1 MIHTGSIFL
10 SQIRDG
16 ADASSYFIES
26 NQEEVLVFYEK
37 EGGFSFSPSILEIKT
52 TLQEKEVALKNNCSF
67 QLVFSDNQQDNIDLL
82 TKQDFFSFGKEIITN
97 EYMET
102 TDTEK
107 KENKDYFEKVFYL
120 PTDDTA
126 FEENKIYYEKDENG
140 NYIQTTDNVFN
151 TEKIYYEFIENGTY
165 LITEDQ
171 TFANEKIYY
180 ERKIKTEFENQLYFY
195 IDKFFTLE
203 DNKKLFAG
211 EKTGINFYL
220 RFAYKKNNIE
230 ENFKVFSFR
239 YGTSQDMASFRIEAN
254 QITAAIQNSK
264 LSFDASGLHIQNGG
278 FDIKNSDGEEVFS
291 ADDDGNLMVTG
302 TINANAGKF
311 TGVINATEGKFSG
324 MIEVGKENDNDQDYI
339 TIDGL
344 NSQIRSSNFNSDNN
358 EGFCL
363 KSDGGIE
370 ANKISLGE
378 AVLKKSLSVG
388 ENCVIQSPDNSDNR
402 FIYVID
408 SKNNSLFSLD
418 NTGDLIL
425 GEEKT
430 GITLKG
436 SSSTI
441 ESNNY
446 SSSNGWSITPDKAI
460 FNNITARGTLQT
472 AVFEKGKV
480 QTVGGMILVRPSAI
494 IDQAYR
500 KDEYNICIITNPT
513 NPGFRAG
520 DYCEIGEV
528 QSGEKIYKIT
538 EIDEEKIY
546 LSSKFGEIV
555 NNSFKEYAEEKSE
568 LINELI
574 VDYGQE
580 SNNIL
585 PVSIAINSSE
595 NNADYPPQAIS
606 ICENEFKIQEQFE
619 QTTDTTFEDS
629 KIYYEISEDG
639 QYIQTTDE
647 TFDEQKKYYEKQ
659 STGSRKK
666 NPRIILGQMN
676 GSSLYGGLTGYG
688 LYADNVYL
696 KGALV
701 SGNENATI
709 TSGIDTLSKIQMPSN
724 IFSQDTV
731 LGEIILWAGA
741 GVGLEG
747 NFELG
752 EAIEKAPFKVD
763 SRGNF
768 YAGSGY
774 FEGSIIS
781 KAIIEA
787 AKIKTAVI
795 EGANEDEIGP
805 ALKIIDVKKAIG
817 FYSIEQVEGES
828 RTEEKVKM
836 LLSSND
842 LSLNIPII
850 GPQGNFKEM
859 LTKDLQSENIQ
870 IGNYNIK
877 KDNDGFLSFW
887 NGTQLR
893 MKIKDEVQIRTN
905 LKCSDSIF
913 YGEKMEY
920 RPSQDGIGYD
930 LYVKE

>member
-16 ADASSYFIES
+16 ANASSYFIES

-37 EGGFSFSPSILEIKT
+37 EGGISFSPSILEIKT

-97 EYMET
+97 EYIQSE
-102 TDTEK
+102 DTER
-107 KENKDYFEKVFYL
+107 KENKDYFEMAFQ
-120 PTDDTA
+120 PTDDTI
-126 FEENKIYYEKDENG
+126 FEENKKYYEKDESG
-140 NYIQTTDNVFN
+140 NYQETIDKVFN
-151 TEKIYYEFIENGTY
+151 TGKTYYESVY

-171 TFANEKIYY
+171 TLDKEKTYY

-278 FDIKNSDGEEVFS
+278 FDIKNNDGEEVFS

-388 ENCVIQSPDNSDNR
+388 ENCVIQSPNDSDNR
-402 FIYVID
+402 FIYVTD
-408 SKNNSLFSLD
+408 SENNNLFSLD

-425 GEEKT
+425 GEKQK

-494 IDQAYR
+494 IDQAYKKTTQSK
-500 KDEYNICIITNPT
+500 KDVIYLITNPT
-513 NPGFRAG
+513 DSGFNKG
-520 DYCEIGEV
+520 DYCEIGEEQNGKEV
-528 QSGEKIYKIT
+528 YKVIDVIDI
-538 EIDEEKIY
+538 IDEKNQNITYHFIAISSHQIELTD
-546 LSSKFGEIV
+546 LSD
-555 NNSFKEYAEEKSE
+555 FKPEDEYKDPSLLNK
-568 LINELI
+568 LIIN
-574 VDYGQE
+574 YGQINDE
-580 SNNIL
+580 TL
-585 PVSIAINSSE
+585 PVSIAINSSS
-595 NNADYPPQAIS
+595 NNTAFPGQAIS
-606 ICENEFKIQEQFE
+606 VNQSNFKQENGTFKREQE
-619 QTTDTTFEDS
+619 S
-629 KIYYEISEDG
+629 K
-639 QYIQTTDE
+639 
-647 TFDEQKKYYEKQ
+647 
-659 STGSRKK
+659 
-666 NPRIILGQMN
+666 IILGQMN

-709 TSGIDTLSKIQMPSN
+709 TSGINTLSKIQMPSN
-724 IFSQDTV
+724 IFSQDTA

-747 NFELG
+747 NFEL
-752 EAIEKAPFKVD
+752 EDAIEKAPFKVD

-781 KAIIEA
+781 KATIEA

-817 FYSIEQVEGES
+817 FYSIEQIEGES
-828 RTEEKVKM
+828 GTEEKVKM
-836 LLSSND
+836 LLSSDD

-850 GPQGNFKEM
+850 AFQGNFKEM
-859 LTKDLQSENIQ
+859 LITKDLQSENIQ

-887 NGTQLR
+887 NGTQSR
-893 MKIKDEVQIRTN
+893 MKIKDEVQICTN

>member
-388 ENCVIQSPDNSDNR
+388 KNCVIQSPNNSDNR
-402 FIYVID
+402 FIYVTD
-408 SKNNSLFSLD
+408 SESNNLFSLD
-418 NTGDLIL
+418 NTGKLIL
-425 GEEKT
+425 GEKQK
-430 GITLKG
+430 GITFKG
-436 SSSTI
+436 SGSTI

-500 KDEYNICIITNPT
+500 KDNVIYLTTNPT
-513 NPGFRAG
+513 DPGFNEG
-520 DYCEIGEV
+520 DYCEIGEEQNGNEV
-528 QSGEKIYKIT
+528 YKI
-538 EIDEEKIY
+538 IGFINIIIKDEKEQDIIY
-546 LSSKFGEIV
+546 HFIALSSQPMEQIESINLSDFEPKD
-555 NNSFKEYAEEKSE
+555 EYKDISLLNK
-568 LINELI
+568 LIIN
-574 VDYGQE
+574 YGQINGE
-580 SNNIL
+580 TL
-585 PVSIAINSSE
+585 PVSIAINSSN
-595 NNADYPPQAIS
+595 NNAVFPEQAIS
-606 ICENEFKIQEQFE
+606 VNQNNFKQENGTFKREQE
-619 QTTDTTFEDS
+619 S
-629 KIYYEISEDG
+629 K
-639 QYIQTTDE
+639 
-647 TFDEQKKYYEKQ
+647 
-659 STGSRKK
+659 
-666 NPRIILGQMN
+666 IILGQMN

-709 TSGIDTLSKIQMPSN
+709 TSGINTLSKIQMPSN
-724 IFSQDTV
+724 IFSQDTA

-747 NFELG
+747 KFEL
-752 EAIEKAPFKVD
+752 EDAIEKAPFKVD

-781 KAIIEA
+781 KATIDA

-805 ALKIIDVKKAIG
+805 ALKIIDVEKAIG
-817 FYSIEQVEGES
+817 FYSIEKVKGES

-836 LLSSND
+836 LLSSID

-859 LTKDLQSENIQ
+859 FTEDLQSENIQ

-887 NGTQLR
+887 NGTQSQ
-893 MKIKDEVQIRTN
+893 MKIKDEVQIDVN